1 VEVVMGPSFDTVRL
15 PTGCDDIAPDGSCVR
30 VLLQLSRGG
39 MAHFELG
46 AGRVSRA
53 VAHHRVEEIW
63 YILSGRGEMW
73 RRRGDRQETV
83 PLAAGT
89 CLSIPAGTQFQFRS
103 SGDGPLSAV
112 AVTMPP
118 WPGPDEAY
126 GVSGEWPPD
135 LG

>member
-1 VEVVMGPSFDTVRL
+1 MGSGFGTMRL
-15 PTGCDDIAPDGSCVR
+15 PVGWDAVAPDGSCVR
-30 VLLQLSRGG
+30 VLPQLARGG

-53 VAHHRVEEIW
+53 VAHHHVEEIW
-63 YILSGRGEMW
+63 YIVGGRGEMW
-73 RRRGDRQETV
+73 RRDGDRQETV

-89 CLSIPAGTQFQFRS
+89 CVSIPAGTQFQFRS
-103 SGDGPLSAV
+103 SPAGPLMAV

-126 GVSGEWPPD
+126 EVSGRWPPD
-135 LG
+135 PG